1 MWDWSNEIFDDM
13 ELTSRQGEVLKLKRK
28 GLTSRAMAKELGLGK
43 TTINDHLQNIKKKA
57 NARFYHPEIGLT
69 VPMPQGMT
77 ATKATIQ
84 VKDGKVFQY
93 WAKTELDK
101 QIDLIQTAIAA
112 FVEPIPEL
120 PVQSYTVENYDTDV
134 IPWFQIGDAHIG
146 MIAHAVEVG
155 QEFNLKIAE
164 QELCLAIDRLVERT
178 PACERCV
185 INDLGDFSHY
195 ENISGT
201 TAHSGHALDTD
212 GKLAMMVKVY
222 ARVYR

>member
-1 MWDWSNEIFDDM
+1 M
-13 ELTSRQGEVLKLKRK
+13 
-28 GLTSRAMAKELGLGK
+28 TSRAMAKELGLGK

-57 NARFYHPEIGLT
+57 NARFYHPDIGLT
-69 VPMPQGMT
+69 VPMPSGMT

-101 QIDLIQTAIAA
+101 QIDLIQTAITA
-112 FVEPIPEL
+112 FVEPIPAL

-178 PACERCV
+178 QIGRASCRERV
-185 INDLGDFSHY
+185 
-195 ENISGT
+195 
-201 TAHSGHALDTD
+201 
-212 GKLAMMVKVY
+212 
-222 ARVYR
+222 

>member
-28 GLTSRAMAKELGLGK
+28 GMTSRAMAKELGLGK

-101 QIDLIQTAIAA
+101 QIDLIQAAITA
-112 FVEPIPEL
+112 FVEPIPSL

-134 IPWFQIGDAHIG
+134 IRGS
-146 MIAHAVEVG
+146 
-155 QEFNLKIAE
+155 K
-164 QELCLAIDRLVERT
+164 
-178 PACERCV
+178 
-185 INDLGDFSHY
+185 
-195 ENISGT
+195 
-201 TAHSGHALDTD
+201 
-212 GKLAMMVKVY
+212 
-222 ARVYR
+222 